1 MRTLK
6 QMAYSLGVRIDHT
19 RGVLGLKFY
28 LISSTRDP
36 QNISNEIK
44 TYVNSFLGQMKDEL
58 LK

>member
-1 MRTLK
+1 
-6 QMAYSLGVRIDHT
+6 MAYSLGVVIDNT

-44 TYVNSFLGQMKDEL
+44 TYVNGFLAKMK
-58 LK
+58 